1 MSSGHYSLQD
11 SLFFGNSSSSE
22 WVLVRGMTATWVAL
36 IARSR
41 IISNQQYV
49 PCSLYQMCLV
59 HDTTSLVPGRSSLG
73 NATITTHSLIDSPQ
87 LLEPV
92 IVALQR
98 CPPSVLPSGKKKKK
112 KKKPLI
118 HPCPLKPMTTYAWKM
133 LKAVH
138 PEELS
143 PSKEP

>member
-1 MSSGHYSLQD
+1 
-11 SLFFGNSSSSE
+11 
-22 WVLVRGMTATWVAL
+22 MTATWVAL
-36 IARSR
+36 IAHSR
-41 IISNQQYV
+41 IILNQQYV

-59 HDTTSLVPGRSSLG
+59 HDTASLVLGRSSLG
-73 NATITTHSLIDSPQ
+73 NAAITTHSLIDSPQ

-98 CPPSVLPSGKKKKK
+98 CPLSVLPSGKKKKK
-112 KKKPLI
+112 KPLI
-118 HPCPLKPMTTYAWKM
+118 HPRPLKPTTTYAWKM

-143 PSKEP
+143 PSKELRRTRERERGVRTRRSEGYKVPLKGGM